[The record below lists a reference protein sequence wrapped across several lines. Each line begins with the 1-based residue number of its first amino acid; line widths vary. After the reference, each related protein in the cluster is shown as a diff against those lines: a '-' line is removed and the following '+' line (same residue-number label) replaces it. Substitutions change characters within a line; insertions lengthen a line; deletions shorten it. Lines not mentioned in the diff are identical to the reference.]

1 MQNRK
6 CRKVAK
12 QLGSRIPPEQCKDVS
27 TRKYSTTHET
37 VEDSFSSATIPSS
50 WPAERPVFTSQ
61 TVSSDTP
68 VSQASPASGLASSM
82 TITQH
87 KHGPQQVIG
96 IHTYSEITDEDLH
109 SATVMQLS
117 PVVTNG
123 NTADLLEKKYATR
136 PRQAKEE
143 NVTTQSSKEDSFG
156 EKVIKETLALSPKN
170 DGYMMTISNMRMDG
184 TEEKTILTKEK
195 SKMPY
200 DEKSSEM
207 SPPWG

>member
-1 MQNRK
+1 M
-6 CRKVAK
+6 
-12 QLGSRIPPEQCKDVS
+12 
-27 TRKYSTTHET
+27 
-37 VEDSFSSATIPSS
+37 
-50 WPAERPVFTSQ
+50 
-61 TVSSDTP
+61 
-68 VSQASPASGLASSM
+68 
-82 TITQH
+82 
-87 KHGPQQVIG
+87 
-96 IHTYSEITDEDLH
+96 HTYSEITDEDLH

-143 NVTTQSSKEDSFG
+143 NVITQSSKEDSFG
-156 EKVIKETLALSPKN
+156 EKVIKETLALLPKN

>member
-1 MQNRK
+1 
-6 CRKVAK
+6 
-12 QLGSRIPPEQCKDVS
+12 
-27 TRKYSTTHET
+27 
-37 VEDSFSSATIPSS
+37 
-50 WPAERPVFTSQ
+50 
-61 TVSSDTP
+61 
-68 VSQASPASGLASSM
+68 M

-96 IHTYSEITDEDLH
+96 MHTYSEITDEDLH

-184 TEEKTILTKEK
+184 TEGKTILTKEK

-200 DEKSSEM
+200 DEKRFEM